1 MKGVRALRTIA
12 IVGGGPAGAMTAER
26 LMRGYERPNSGQDP
40 ARVVVFEEKL
50 GWEKPCGGGL
60 SYKALK
66 EYPFLLSAEGL
77 ANPVWKMEIRA
88 PGDARVCLNLRQ
100 PLVIYSRR
108 ALNHFLLQRGEQAGA
123 EVVKD
128 RITNIVR
135 VGEQWQLKGRTG
147 NYEADYLILAAGAR
161 SRLRD
166 QLAGALKMQDFML
179 TFGYYVPKREDILR
193 IEFFEGFE
201 GYAWSFPR
209 SDHLSV
215 GICGKAGLTKMAHLQ
230 QKLSMF
236 MARFGYSTDA
246 APVFSHL
253 LPSLEVDS
261 WSGIRLEGA
270 GWALVGDVS
279 GLVDPITGEGIYFGL
294 RSGELLAE
302 SLLNGCSYTQ
312 KVWDEFGSRLMLGAR
327 VCQKFYCGKFLG
339 AGVTTRMIQ
348 FCNRSKTFL
357 NLLQDVIEGNQAYC
371 GLRSRLYRSLPK
383 FLAEIATQ
391 TLWEHIR
398 SQPARQT

>member
-1 MKGVRALRTIA
+1 MKGIEALKTIA

-26 LMRGYERPNSGQDP
+26 LLRGL
-40 ARVVVFEEKL
+40 ARSHNAQRRLRVMIFEEKL

-60 SYKALK
+60 SHKALK
-66 EYPFLLSAEGL
+66 QYPFLLSTKGL

-88 PGDARVCLNLRQ
+88 PGNVGVHLNLRQ
-100 PLVIYSRR
+100 PLAIYSRR
-108 ALNHFLLQRGEQAGA
+108 DLNHFLLQRAEQVGS
-123 EVVKD
+123 EVVHD
-128 RITNIVR
+128 RITGVVR
-135 VGEQWQLKGRTG
+135 KGEKWQLKSRTTTHT
-147 NYEADYLILAAGAR
+147 ADYLILAAGAR

-166 QLAGALKMQDFML
+166 QLAGAFKAHDFML
-179 TFGYYVPKREDILR
+179 TFGYYVPRREDTLR
-193 IEFFEGFE
+193 IEFFKDFE

-215 GICGKAGLTKMAHLQ
+215 GICGKAGQAKMAELQ
-230 QKLSMF
+230 QRLSLF
-236 MARFGYSTDA
+236 MTRFEYSKGT

-261 WSGIRLEGA
+261 WANLRLEGD

-294 RSGELLAE
+294 RSGELLAD
-302 SLLNGCSYTQ
+302 SLLTRSSYTQ
-312 KVWDEFGSRLMLGAR
+312 KVWNEFGAKLMLGAR
-327 VCQKFYCGKFLG
+327 MCQRFYLGDFLG

-348 FCNRSKTFL
+348 FCNRSETFL
-357 NLLQDVIEGNQAYC
+357 NLFQDLIEGEQAYR

-383 FLAEIATQ
+383 SLLEIATH
-391 TLWEHIR
+391 TLREHVR
-398 SQPARQT
+398 AQPVNQS

>member
-1 MKGVRALRTIA
+1 MKGSQALRTIA
-12 IVGGGPAGAMTAER
+12 IVGGGPAGSMTAER
-26 LMRGYERPNSGQDP
+26 LMRGYARSNSGQNP
-40 ARVVVFEEKL
+40 SRVVVFEEKL

-60 SYKALK
+60 SHKALK

-77 ANPVWKMEIRA
+77 ANPVWKMELWA
-88 PGDARVCLNLRQ
+88 PGDVRVCLNLRQ
-100 PLVIYSRR
+100 PLAIYSRR
-108 ALNHFLLQRGEQAGA
+108 ELNHFLLQRAEQAGA
-123 EVVKD
+123 EVVED
-128 RITNIVR
+128 RITSVAR
-135 VGEQWQLKGRTG
+135 VGEQWRLKGRTG
-147 NYEADYLILAAGAR
+147 TREADYLILAAGAR

-166 QLAGALKMQDFML
+166 QLAGALKAQDFML
-179 TFGYYVPKREDILR
+179 TFGYFVPAREDTLR
-193 IEFFEGFE
+193 IEFFEDFE

-215 GICGKAGLTKMAHLQ
+215 GICGKVGQSMMVDLQ
-230 QKLSMF
+230 QKLFGF
-236 MARFGYSTDA
+236 MARFGYSRDP

-279 GLVDPITGEGIYFGL
+279 GLVDPITGEGLYFGL

-302 SLLNGCSYTQ
+302 SILSGSSYTQ
-312 KVWDEFGSRLMLGAR
+312 TVWNEFGAKLMLGAR
-327 VCQKFYCGKFLG
+327 MCQKFYCGKFLG

-357 NLLQDVIEGNQAYC
+357 NLFQDLIEGNQAYR

-383 FLAEIATQ
+383 SIWEIATQ
-391 TLWEHIR
+391 TLRESMGI
-398 SQPARQT
+398 QPAGKP

>member
-1 MKGVRALRTIA
+1 MKGTKVLRTIA

-26 LMRGYERPNSGQDP
+26 LMRGFSGPNRVQGP

-60 SYKALK
+60 SHKALR
-66 EYPFLLSAEGL
+66 EYPFLLSARGL

-88 PGDARVCLNLRQ
+88 PGDATVCLNLRQ
-100 PLVIYSRR
+100 PLAIYSRR
-108 ALNHFLLQRGEQAGA
+108 ELNHYLLQRCEQAGA
-123 EVVKD
+123 EVVND
-128 RITNIVR
+128 RV
-135 VGEQWQLKGRTG
+135 VGLARAGEKWHLKGRAAT
-147 NYEADYLILAAGAR
+147 YQADYLILAAGAR

-166 QLAGALKMQDFML
+166 QLAGAFEAHDFML
-179 TFGYYVPKREDILR
+179 TFGYFVPKQEDLLR
-193 IEFFEGFE
+193 IEFFEDFE

-215 GICGKAGLTKMAHLQ
+215 GICGKVGHTRMSGLQ
-230 QKLSMF
+230 QRLSGF
-236 MARFGYSTDA
+236 VTRVGCSTND

-253 LPSLEVDS
+253 LPSLRVDS
-261 WSGIRLEGA
+261 WSRIRLEGTD
-270 GWALVGDVS
+270 WALVGDVS

-302 SLLNGCSYTQ
+302 SLLNGSSYTQ
-312 KVWDEFGSRLMLGAR
+312 KVWNEFGAKLMLGAR
-327 VCQKFYCGKFLG
+327 MCQKFYCGRFLG

-357 NLLQDVIEGNQAYC
+357 DLFQDLIEGSQAYG
-371 GLRSRLYRSLPK
+371 GLRSRLCRCLPK
-383 FLAEIATQ
+383 SLTEVATH
-391 TLWEHIR
+391 TLRKRVR
-398 SQPARQT
+398 SQPARLA